1 MKKIIYS
8 TTIIL
13 LVTAALNLSSCL
25 KDSKFYV
32 NVSQGVPLV
41 ELPLEARNLP
51 GNLVAE
57 ALPISATPQ
66 VIQVAVNLASTN
78 TLSNPVTVTL
88 GLDTTAVTTYN
99 HANGLDT
106 GGNVPYTLLPAADY
120 SIPSYQV
127 IIPAGQHLVYFNI
140 NVNTNLINPSG
151 LFILPI
157 KITNGGGQQISNY
170 NELLLAVGAKNPYDG
185 IYTVTGTLTDKHQD
199 VTDATITGSWRT
211 LKTVYLETTGPGND
225 AFYDPNLGFAHAIE
239 VSGAANGYGSFAPVF
254 TFGGSTITG
263 VTNYYGQYS
272 GSHLRSAVLDPTGV
286 NKFTSGSPG
295 QAGSV
300 FQVTYIMDEG
310 NPGAPRTT
318 FVETFTYQ
326 GPRP

>member
-8 TTIIL
+8 ITTIL

-25 KDSKFYV
+25 KDSKWYV

-41 ELPLEARNLP
+41 ELPLEARNLA

-66 VIQVAVNLASTN
+66 VIQVAVNLASVN
-78 TLSNPVTVTL
+78 TLSSPVTVTL
-88 GLDTTAVTTYN
+88 GVDAAAVTAYN

-106 GGNVPYTLLPAADY
+106 GGNVPYVLLPAADY

-127 IIPAGQHLVYFNI
+127 TIPAGQHLVFFNI
-140 NVNTNLINPSG
+140 NINTSLVDPSG

-170 NELLLAVGAKNPYDG
+170 NELLLAVGAKNQYDG
-185 IYTVTGTLTDKHQD
+185 VYIVTGTLTDN
-199 VTDATITGSWRT
+199 TDATITGSYPE
-211 LKTVYLETTGPGND
+211 TVYLETASSNTNG
-225 AFYDPNLGFAHAIE
+225 FYDPNLGFGHAISTSTGPSE
-239 VSGAANGYGSFAPVF
+239 YGSFAPVF
-254 TFGGSTITG
+254 TFSGSTITG

-272 GSHLRSAVLDPTGV
+272 GGHLRSAVLAPGGV
-286 NKFTSGSPG
+286 NKYTTGSPG

-300 FQVTYIMDEG
+300 FQVTYIMDQG
-310 NPGAPRTT
+310 NPGVPRTT

>member
-8 TTIIL
+8 ITTIL
-13 LVTAALNLSSCL
+13 WVTAALSLSSCL
-25 KDSKFYV
+25 KDSKYYV

-41 ELPLEARNLP
+41 ELPLEARNLT

-57 ALPISATPQ
+57 ALPISTTPQ

-78 TLSNPVTVTL
+78 TLSSPVNVTL
-88 GLDTTAVTTYN
+88 ALDADAVTAYN

-127 IIPAGQHLVYFNI
+127 TIPAGQHLVYFNI
-140 NVNTNLINPSG
+140 NINTNLVDPSG
-151 LFILPI
+151 QFILPI
-157 KITNGGGQQISNY
+157 KIVNGGGQQISNY
-170 NELLLAVGAKNPYDG
+170 NELLLAVGAKNLYDG
-185 IYTVTGTLTDKHQD
+185 VYTVTGTLSDN
-199 VTDATITGSWRT
+199 TDATITGSYPE
-211 LKTVYLETTGPGND
+211 TVYLETSSANTNG
-225 AFYDPNLGFAHAIE
+225 FYDPNLGFGHAISTSAGPSE
-239 VSGAANGYGSFAPVF
+239 YGSFAPVF
-254 TFGGSTITG
+254 TFNGSTITG
-263 VTNYYGQYS
+263 VTNYYGQFS
-272 GSHLRSAVLDPTGV
+272 GSHIRSAILAPGGI
-286 NKFTSGSPG
+286 NKFTTGSPG

-300 FQVTYIMDEG
+300 FQVTYIMDQG

-318 FVETFTYQ
+318 FVETFTYK

>member
-8 TTIIL
+8 ITTVL
-13 LVTAALNLSSCL
+13 LIGAALNLSSCL

-57 ALPISATPQ
+57 ALPISSTPQ
-66 VIQVAVNLASTN
+66 VIQVAVNLASVK
-78 TLSNPVTVTL
+78 TLSSPLTVTL
-88 GLDTTAVTTYN
+88 ALDTAAITTYN

-106 GGNVPYTLLPAADY
+106 GGNVPYVLLPPADY
-120 SIPSYQV
+120 SIPTYQV
-127 IIPAGQHLVYFNI
+127 TIPAGQHLAYLKISI
-140 NVNTNLINPSG
+140 NTSLVNPSG

-157 KITNGGGQQISNY
+157 KIVNGGGQQISNY
-170 NELLLAVGAKNPYDG
+170 NELLLGVGAKNQYDG
-185 IYTVTGTLTDKHQD
+185 EYIVTGTLTDNTST
-199 VTDATITGSWRT
+199 VIAPITGSYPE
-211 LKTVYLETTGPGND
+211 TVYLETSSATTDG
-225 AFYDPNLGFAHAIE
+225 FYDPNIGFGHAITT
-239 VSGAANGYGSFAPVF
+239 SAGASYYGSFAPVF
-254 TFGGSTITG
+254 TFSGSTITG
-263 VTNYYGQYS
+263 ITNYYGQYS
-272 GSHLRSAVLDPTGV
+272 GSHVRSAVLDPTGV
-286 NKFTSGSPG
+286 NKYTTGSPG

-300 FQVTYIMDEG
+300 FQVTYIMDQG
-310 NPGAPRTT
+310 DPGVTRTT

>member
-8 TTIIL
+8 ITTIL

-25 KDSKFYV
+25 KDSKWYV

-41 ELPLEARNLP
+41 ELPLEARNLA
-51 GNLVAE
+51 GNLVPE
-57 ALPISATPQ
+57 ALPISTTPQ
-66 VIQVAVNLASTN
+66 VIQVAVNLASAK
-78 TLSNPVTVTL
+78 TLGNAVTVTL
-88 GLDTTAVTTYN
+88 ALDTAAITSYN

-127 IIPAGQHLVYFNI
+127 TIPAGQNLVYLNI
-140 NVNTNLINPSG
+140 NINTSLVNPSG

-157 KITNGGGQQISNY
+157 KIVNGGGQQISNY
-170 NELLLAVGAKNPYDG
+170 NELLLAVGAKNQYDG
-185 IYTVTGTLTDKHQD
+185 IYTVTGMLTDN
-199 VTDATITGSWRT
+199 TTSTITGSYPE
-211 LKTVYLETTGPGND
+211 TVYLETASASTNG
-225 AFYDPNLGFAHAIE
+225 FYDPNLGFGHAITT
-239 VSGAANGYGSFAPVF
+239 SAGASYYGSFAPVF
-254 TFGGSTITG
+254 TFSGSTITG
-263 VTNYYGQYS
+263 VTNYYGQFS
-272 GSHLRSAVLDPTGV
+272 GSHLRSAVLDPSGI
-286 NKFTSGSPG
+286 NKYTTGSPG

-300 FQVTYIMDEG
+300 FQVTYIMDQG
-310 NPGAPRTT
+310 NPGVPRTT

>member
-8 TTIIL
+8 ITSIL
-13 LVTAALNLSSCL
+13 LVAAALNLSSCL
-25 KDSKFYV
+25 KDSKYYI
-32 NVSQGVPLV
+32 NLSQGVPLV
-41 ELPLEARNLP
+41 ELPLEARNLT

-66 VIQVAVNLASTN
+66 VIQVAVNLASVN
-78 TLSNPVTVTL
+78 TLSHPVIVTL
-88 GLDTTAVTTYN
+88 GLDAAAVTAYN

-120 SIPSYQV
+120 SIPSFQV
-127 IIPAGQHLVYFNI
+127 TIPAGQHLVYFNI
-140 NVNTNLINPSG
+140 NVNTNLVDPSG

-157 KITNGGGQQISNY
+157 KIINGGGQQISNY
-170 NELLLAVGAKNPYDG
+170 NELLLAVGAKNQYDG
-185 IYTVTGTLTDKHQD
+185 VYTVTGTLSDNT
-199 VTDATITGSWRT
+199 TATITGSYPE
-211 LKTVYLETTGPGND
+211 TVYLETASGTADG
-225 AFYDPNLGFAHAIE
+225 FYDPNIGFGHAITT
-239 VSGAANGYGSFAPVF
+239 SAGASYYGSFAPVF
-254 TFGGSTITG
+254 TFSGSNITG
-263 VTNYYGQYS
+263 VTNYYGQFS
-272 GSHLRSAVLDPTGV
+272 GSHLRSAVLAPGGI

-300 FQVTYIMDEG
+300 FQVTYIMDQG
-310 NPGAPRTT
+310 NPGVPRTT

>member
-8 TTIIL
+8 ITTIL

-25 KDSKFYV
+25 KDSKWYV
-32 NVSQGVPLV
+32 NVSQGAPLV

-57 ALPISATPQ
+57 ALPISTTPQ
-66 VIQVAVNLASTN
+66 VIQVAVNLASVN

-88 GLDTTAVTTYN
+88 ALDPSAVATYN
-99 HANGLDT
+99 TANGLDT
-106 GGNVPYTLLPAADY
+106 GGNVPYVLLPAADY

-127 IIPAGQHLVYFNI
+127 TIPAGQHLVYLNI
-140 NVNTNLINPSG
+140 NVNTSLVDPSG

-170 NELLLAVGAKNPYDG
+170 NELLLAVGAKNQYDG
-185 IYTVTGTLTDKHQD
+185 EYTVTGTLTDN
-199 VTDATITGSWRT
+199 TTPTITGSYPET
-211 LKTVYLETTGPGND
+211 IYLETTGPATD
-225 AFYDPNLGFAHAIE
+225 AFYDPNLGFAHAIM

-254 TFGGSTITG
+254 TFSGSTITG
-263 VTNYYGQYS
+263 ATNYYGQYS
-272 GSHLRSAVLDPTGV
+272 GSHLRSAFLDPTGV
-286 NKFTSGSPG
+286 NKYTTGSPG

-300 FQVTYIMDEG
+300 FQVTYIMDQG
-310 NPGAPRTT
+310 NPGALRTT